1 MAKTLLYIGQDQ
13 KYWKELQQEIKDTYP
28 TAESYE
34 YLTLWKGAGATVE
47 YFKEIF
53 AKKPA
58 MVFLDLS
65 NEIETILKLATL
77 IRRENRTKN
86 ISVVGLYPPGIDP
99 SIRIKARGAGILIS
113 HLKFKGETISVIYDA
128 FYLENI
134 ETSSEPK
141 LYQVNIPD
149 GVPITMRE
157 VARVNF
163 YNEDQIH
170 LESDIK
176 YDPETYIELESDIHK
191 EITLSNQ
198 FIIDGITNMHLN
210 YDHLYAYNLLYNYMD
225 EITAPETDDPYE
237 LENFERL
244 QKKREEGMDQVF
256 EELNKWLEL
265 RRKEKSKAKNVRIL
279 IVEKEF
285 KSLDQSSKWIGDY
298 PYSIRLQSNYV
309 DIENDILHF
318 TPNFIVYQYEKAPP
332 PPEDRAEK
340 ELYDKKD
347 YNDLSGL
354 GTIVSA
360 VKQIEDYSPVIVV
373 FGLPGKNSQEIAEK
387 LEYPKVLIDKEDFN
401 FNKFLNLGEVY
412 EKQHMDELNKSL
424 EGKVFISKNDLMS
437 FAFIKIDGSLKK
449 ISEFSV
455 VIESGIDLPP
465 GSTFMV
471 EKPHSF
477 LFTIVDNRSSQ
488 SLPKNTYYGLIHSYG
503 MEEIKSLRQYIMSAM
518 KKKN

>member
-1 MAKTLLYIGQDQ
+1 M
-13 KYWKELQQEIKDTYP
+13 
-28 TAESYE
+28 
-34 YLTLWKGAGATVE
+34 
-47 YFKEIF
+47 
-53 AKKPA
+53 KKP
-58 MVFLDLS
+58 
-65 NEIETILKLATL
+65 
-77 IRRENRTKN
+77 
-86 ISVVGLYPPGIDP
+86 
-99 SIRIKARGAGILIS
+99 
-113 HLKFKGETISVIYDA
+113 
-128 FYLENI
+128 
-134 ETSSEPK
+134 
-141 LYQVNIPD
+141 
-149 GVPITMRE
+149 
-157 VARVNF
+157 
-163 YNEDQIH
+163 
-170 LESDIK
+170 
-176 YDPETYIELESDIHK
+176 
-191 EITLSNQ
+191 
-198 FIIDGITNMHLN
+198 
-210 YDHLYAYNLLYNYMD
+210 
-225 EITAPETDDPYE
+225 
-237 LENFERL
+237 
-244 QKKREEGMDQVF
+244 
-256 EELNKWLEL
+256 
-265 RRKEKSKAKNVRIL
+265 
-279 IVEKEF
+279 
-285 KSLDQSSKWIGDY
+285 
-298 PYSIRLQSNYV
+298 
-309 DIENDILHF
+309 
-318 TPNFIVYQYEKAPP
+318 PP